1 MQTSSSTEVDETVGM
16 DGGAEAVVGR
26 EVEAAEDAAGKKLTR
41 KERREAKKAA
51 KMIGAQPIDKKHA
64 FKLWLYV
71 APLLVLV
78 FLFSYVP
85 LFGWIYAFYDYQPP
99 IPLSESK
106 FVGLQWFE
114 MMVQNPAQLRTIG
127 QVLLNTFAMSGLNIL
142 TSFLPVISESKFVG
156 LQWFEMMVQ
165 NPAQLRTIGQVLL
178 NTFAMSGLN
187 ILTSFL
193 PVIFAIA
200 LNEIRAKWFKNLIQ
214 TLTTLP
220 NFISWVLVY
229 SIAFA
234 MFSSSGMV
242 NELLMNMHLIS
253 EPIKFLDSPD
263 QVWLKMLLW
272 NLWKGLGW
280 GSIMYL
286 AGIAGI
292 DPELY
297 EAAQVDG
304 ANRFQQIIHVTI
316 PQLMPT
322 YFVLL
327 MLSISNFLNNG
338 MDQYYVFQNAFNQKW
353 IQVLDLYVY
362 NVGMGQNSLSLGTA
376 LELPEQRHGP
386 VLRVPERV
394 QPEVDPGARPLRLQR
409 GHGPEQPLA
418 RHRDL
423 DAQVA
428 RLGRSAAARQLAV
441 QAHPRRGH
449 RLIQRIVSRTQ
460 GEEIMATAKVSIS
473 PAMRRTTGEKIYNV
487 VNVII
492 LSLFALICA
501 YPFYFLI
508 INSLSSNQAAA
519 AGEVTWRV
527 VGWH

>member
-71 APLLVLV
+71 APLLV

-99 IPLSESK
+99 IPL
-106 FVGLQWFE
+106 
-114 MMVQNPAQLRTIG
+114 
-127 QVLLNTFAMSGLNIL
+127 
-142 TSFLPVISESKFVG
+142 SESKFVG

-376 LELPEQRHGP
+376 ISMLKSLVSVGLLLLVNWLSKRT
-386 VLRVPERV
+386 
-394 QPEVDPGARPLRLQR
+394 R
-409 GHGPEQPLA
+409 GVG
-418 RHRDL
+418 
-423 DAQVA
+423 
-428 RLGRSAAARQLAV
+428 
-441 QAHPRRGH
+441 
-449 RLIQRIVSRTQ
+449 IV
-460 GEEIMATAKVSIS
+460 
-473 PAMRRTTGEKIYNV
+473 
-487 VNVII
+487 
-492 LSLFALICA
+492 
-501 YPFYFLI
+501 
-508 INSLSSNQAAA
+508 
-519 AGEVTWRV
+519 
-527 VGWH
+527 

>member
-1 MQTSSSTEVDETVGM
+1 MKPRDDARRGSLTIQIPKEEKMQTSSSTEVDETVGM

-106 FVGLQWFE
+106 FVGLQWF
-114 MMVQNPAQLRTIG
+114 A
-127 QVLLNTFAMSGLNIL
+127 
-142 TSFLPVISESKFVG
+142 
-156 LQWFEMMVQ
+156 MMVQ

-376 LELPEQRHGP
+376 ISMLKSLVSVGLLLLVNWLSKRT
-386 VLRVPERV
+386 
-394 QPEVDPGARPLRLQR
+394 R
-409 GHGPEQPLA
+409 GVG
-418 RHRDL
+418 
-423 DAQVA
+423 
-428 RLGRSAAARQLAV
+428 
-441 QAHPRRGH
+441 
-449 RLIQRIVSRTQ
+449 IV
-460 GEEIMATAKVSIS
+460 
-473 PAMRRTTGEKIYNV
+473 
-487 VNVII
+487 
-492 LSLFALICA
+492 
-501 YPFYFLI
+501 
-508 INSLSSNQAAA
+508 
-519 AGEVTWRV
+519 
-527 VGWH
+527 